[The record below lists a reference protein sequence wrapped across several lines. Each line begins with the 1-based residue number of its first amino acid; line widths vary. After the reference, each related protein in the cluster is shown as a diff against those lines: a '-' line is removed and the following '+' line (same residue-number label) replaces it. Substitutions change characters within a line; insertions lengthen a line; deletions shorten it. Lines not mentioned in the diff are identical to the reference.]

1 MALSHYLGHAQN
13 LGRFQEM
20 KFWAA
25 DSLEEV

>member
-1 MALSHYLGHAQN
+1 MVLSQYLGPAQN

-25 DSLEEV
+25 GSLEEV